1 MIEDFDEIKKRIRY
15 IVITYITIP
24 LIGYEISGDFSWV
37 DYLIYISVVVLVE
50 PWIGRI
56 TQRINK

>member
-24 LIGYEISGDFSWV
+24 LIGYEISGHFSWV